1 MSYLSI
7 HLNHITVWYGRK
19 YINMWH
25 TNSKYFYFTLK
36 HRQQSAS
43 GDLFTK
49 YDVDEITA
57 RISNHTSCLMW
68 DVITRPGYSFNGG
81 FKYTTF
87 EVKAMICNCEQL
99 YYTNET
105 RTTRT
110 PAFWDTP
117 CRPMITHTCDSHQT
131 ARQNKTKSKF
141 QIKKMQ
147 NIQIVKFCRKLYKR
161 HTFWSCLIRYMKMKW
176 IQPEL

>member
-1 MSYLSI
+1 
-7 HLNHITVWYGRK
+7 
-19 YINMWH
+19 MWH

-49 YDVDEITA
+49 YDVGEITA

-99 YYTNET
+99 YYTNAT

-117 CRPMITHTCDSHQT
+117 CRPMITHTSDSHQT

-147 NIQIVKFCRKLYKR
+147 NIQIVKFCRKLLQATQLLKLLDKIYENEMDPTR
-161 HTFWSCLIRYMKMKW
+161 TVGVTEWTRDAGWTDRRTDGRS
-176 IQPEL
+176 